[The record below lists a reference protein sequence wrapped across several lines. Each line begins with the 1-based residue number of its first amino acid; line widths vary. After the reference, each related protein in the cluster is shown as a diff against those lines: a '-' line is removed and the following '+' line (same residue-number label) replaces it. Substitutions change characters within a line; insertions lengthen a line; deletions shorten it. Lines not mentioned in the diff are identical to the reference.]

1 MTDRSI
7 TAAAR
12 RGLTFWR
19 RSIQAR
25 VVASTL
31 LLSAAVVGVVAYSG
45 LNAALL
51 LLAALVIGLFGCHL
65 IALGILGH
73 YVWRG
78 LDAARKRPLYSI
90 EAVAKAHDVP
100 AAVAGDRRQ

>member
-1 MTDRSI
+1 VKGVLRTSGNVNVDEIS
-7 TAAAR
+7 
-12 RGLTFWR
+12 
-19 RSIQAR
+19 
-25 VVASTL
+25 VAPVPKAPIPVSDK
-31 LLSAAVVGVVAYSG
+31 AVVGVVAYSG

-65 IALGILGH
+65 IALAILGH